1 MIHPSI
7 HDPWIAAAFGK
18 KKLQM
23 PAWPWQAPHPNPNPT
38 QTHAA
43 PGSALAHW
51 HIGSGITAVH
61 GSQDERSPPFQSP
74 YCCQLLLI
82 RHQVDA
88 TTRLTRNP
96 PVRPCPNRRWPNA
109 APACL
114 ALFLYAHCKLLF
126 PSTFFLP
133 KTLAPNRAR
142 PPHNN
147 TPPRDSFSARSMTSS
162 YNH

>member
-7 HDPWIAAAFGK
+7 HGLWIAAAFGK

-61 GSQDERSPPFQSP
+61 GSQDERSPPFQSL

-114 ALFLYAHCKLLF
+114 ALFLYAHSLQIVV
-126 PSTFFLP
+126 FLYF
-133 KTLAPNRAR
+133 
-142 PPHNN
+142 
-147 TPPRDSFSARSMTSS
+147 FSAQDVGAKSRSSTTQQ
-162 YNH
+162 HTTTR